1 MRVLSIL
8 GRASVGV
15 SLVTL
20 SACGGGPAALSPSS
34 LSAPVGTA
42 VSQTGGGRIR
52 TLAETEVPPA
62 GTTPALPVT
71 ATPCTPGTTTPDAGT
86 MPGATPGTTPDST
99 LPPATDPGYSLYS
112 RVARTLGRI
121 VGLEEPSVPGTSTPC
136 TAAVP
141 VVVNIV
147 GTSGTDAYMPN
158 PTTAVMGDAIVWSNT
173 DTRPHRLVLDDG
185 SLTGTVIGTLAPG
198 QSSLPVTLTTE
209 SAGYHCEFHPS
220 MVGTINRPLPGGEA
234 TTPGTT
240 PGTTT
245 PGEATPEI
253 PPVTGGGAG
262 SYYDYRVK

>member
-1 MRVLSIL
+1 MRVVSVL
-8 GRASVGV
+8 GCACVGV

-20 SACGGGPAALSPSS
+20 SACGGSPAALSPSS
-34 LSAPVGTA
+34 LASPAGTA
-42 VSQTGGGRIR
+42 VAQAGSGRIR
-52 TLAETEVPPA
+52 TLVDTDVPPA
-62 GTTPALPVT
+62 GTTPVT
-71 ATPCTPGTTTPDAGT
+71 ATPCSSTPTTPGAGMTPDAGP
-86 MPGATPGTTPDST
+86 MPDSATP
-99 LPPATDPGYSLYS
+99 PAADPGYSVYS

-121 VGLEEPSVPGTSTPC
+121 VGLEEPTVPGATTPC
-136 TAAVP
+136 VPAAP

-147 GTSGTDAYMPN
+147 GTTGTDAYMPN

-220 MVGTINRPLPGGEA
+220 MVGTINRALPGAGS

-240 PGTTT
+240 PGATT
-245 PGEATPEI
+245 PGTTGPGATTPDV
-253 PPVTGGGAG
+253 PPVTGGGG
-262 SYYDYRVK
+262 GGYYDYRVK